1 MFEKQRNTAKYTKA
15 RPYIFIMYYKNRIM
29 LTGENKTQTSKKQAS
44 KCKLGRKNK
53 QSNQNMIQPNFY
65 HVESSFSPVQF
76 SRSVMSDSVIPWI
89 AARQASLSLCIH
101 IHYAYI
107 FREYDIFYKH
117 RILYFYTIV
126 SLHNKVS
133 DFIIF
138 QGIFPTQGSNPGLPH
153 CRPILY
159 QLSHK
164 GSPRILEWV
173 AYPFSRGSSQPRNQN
188 RVSCIAGGFFTNWA
202 IREAQQLY
210 CWSCKISQKVPFTN
224 WHGGEF
230 QLCTF
235 NI

>member
-138 QGIFPTQGSNPGLPH
+138 QGIFPTQGSNPGLQQ
-153 CRPILY
+153 CRQIPY
-159 QLSHK
+159 QLCDNHPKCNVHIMGIPAREDWKSNRK
-164 GSPRILEWV
+164 KKKQNDNFSILMSDIK
-173 AYPFSRGSSQPRNQN
+173 P
-188 RVSCIAGGFFTNWA
+188 
-202 IREAQQLY
+202 
-210 CWSCKISQKVPFTN
+210 KIQDQEV
-224 WHGGEF
+224 
-230 QLCTF
+230 
-235 NI
+235 